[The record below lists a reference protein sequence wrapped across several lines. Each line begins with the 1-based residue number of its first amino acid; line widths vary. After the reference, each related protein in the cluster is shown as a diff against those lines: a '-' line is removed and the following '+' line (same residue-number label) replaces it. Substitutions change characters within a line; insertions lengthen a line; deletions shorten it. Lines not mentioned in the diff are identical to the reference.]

1 MSLFSTIIIS
11 GYKFSYKYHR
21 VTHGIL
27 IFILFINIF
36 YMKPF
41 KKFVEDSF
49 IFNMW
54 SDFINVFFVSKVY
67 IPPFVRYDNY
77 C

>member
-1 MSLFSTIIIS
+1 MVFL
-11 GYKFSYKYHR
+11 
-21 VTHGIL
+21 
-27 IFILFINIF
+27 ILFIYKYFLYETIF
-36 YMKPF
+36 K

-67 IPPFVRYDNY
+67 IPPFVTCDNCLLINY
-77 C
+77 